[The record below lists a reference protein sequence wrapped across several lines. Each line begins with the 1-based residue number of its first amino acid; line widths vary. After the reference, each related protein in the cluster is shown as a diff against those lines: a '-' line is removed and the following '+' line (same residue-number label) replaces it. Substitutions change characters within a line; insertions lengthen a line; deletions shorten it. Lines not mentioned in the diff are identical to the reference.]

1 MSKIKSRKIKKVKI
15 KSRKISKKI
24 VKLKTKNKAIKNI
37 KAKHKYVKY
46 AKPTSHV
53 STAKMSQVLK
63 PQIVVGTNK
72 IELIKEEIQQ
82 PLKRRRGRPR
92 SAFSEANKME
102 FEQSMKASN
111 IKRCP
116 SCGSSDII
124 FDNEKG
130 EEICNKCGLIL
141 EENIID
147 PGQEWRAFDSDQ
159 INSRARTGGPIKFAK
174 PNRGLVTEID
184 LYNKDIRG
192 VRIPS
197 KRQAQLYRMRK
208 WHKRASI
215 TNSSERNYLIAL
227 PELNRVAS
235 YLGLPDNIRESAALL
250 YRKCVQNNLIR
261 GRPIETV
268 VEAVI
273 YASCRSAGIPRT
285 LNEIASISGV
295 SKKEIGRAYRI
306 ISNSLNLRIPLT
318 DPISYVPRYVAAL
331 KLSGEAQEKSVQ
343 LLKQAVKKG
352 LISGRSPT
360 GVSAAAVYIA
370 GAMAGE
376 RRTQKEVADV
386 AGVTEVTIRNR
397 YRELKE
403 QLNLDVNL

>member
-1 MSKIKSRKIKKVKI
+1 MSKTHERI
-15 KSRKISKKI
+15 
-24 VKLKTKNKAIKNI
+24 TKC
-37 KAKHKYVKY
+37 
-46 AKPTSHV
+46 T
-53 STAKMSQVLK
+53 
-63 PQIVVGTNK
+63 
-72 IELIKEEIQQ
+72 
-82 PLKRRRGRPR
+82 
-92 SAFSEANKME
+92 
-102 FEQSMKASN
+102 
-111 IKRCP
+111 
-116 SCGSSDII
+116 SCGSTDLI
-124 FDNEKG
+124 FDNERG
-130 EEICNKCGLIL
+130 ELVCNNCGLVI
-141 EENIID
+141 EENVTD
-147 PGQEWRAFDSDQ
+147 TGPEWRAFDTDQ
-159 INSRARTGGPIKFAK
+159 RNSRARTGAPIKYTK

-215 TNSSERNYLIAL
+215 ASSSERNYLIAL

-268 VEAVI
+268 VQAVI
-273 YASCRSAGIPRT
+273 YAACREAGMPRT
-285 LNEIASISGV
+285 LDEISSISGLP
-295 SKKEIGRAYRI
+295 KKEIGRAYRV
-306 ISNSLNLRIPLT
+306 ISHELGLKIPLT
-318 DPISYVPRYVAAL
+318 DPISYVPRYINAL
-331 KLSGEAQEKSVQ
+331 KLSGEAQEKSIE
-343 LLKQAVKKG
+343 LLKEAMKKG
-352 LISGRSPT
+352 LVSGRSPT

-370 GAMAGE
+370 GALAGE

-403 QLNLDVNL
+403 QLNIDVNL

>member
-1 MSKIKSRKIKKVKI
+1 MVNLMSKLKSKMSKHKLKSKPKIKKKAIAKKKI
-15 KSRKISKKI
+15 KMKIKIKDKKPKKYNVLPKKSDI
-24 VKLKTKNKAIKNI
+24 NNNK
-37 KAKHKYVKY
+37 
-46 AKPTSHV
+46 
-53 STAKMSQVLK
+53 
-63 PQIVVGTNK
+63 QIVIEQNK
-72 IELIKEEIQQ
+72 IELINQQ
-82 PLKRRRGRPR
+82 QEPTQKRKRGRPR
-92 SAFSEANKME
+92 SAFSEANKRE
-102 FEQSMKASN
+102 LEQSLKASS

-130 EEICNKCGLIL
+130 EEVCNNCGLIL
-141 EENIID
+141 EENVID
-147 PGQEWRAFDSDQ
+147 QGQEWRAFDSDQ
-159 INSRARTGGPIKFAK
+159 MNSRARTGAPIKFAK

-250 YRKCVQNNLIR
+250 YRKCVQGNLIR

-273 YASCRSAGIPRT
+273 YASCRSAGMPRT
-285 LNEIASISGV
+285 LNEIAGISGV
-295 SKKEIGRAYRI
+295 SKKEIGRAYRV
-306 ISNSLNLRIPLT
+306 ISNQLDLRIPLT

-331 KLSGEAQEKSVQ
+331 KLSGEAQEKSIE
-343 LLKQAVKKG
+343 LLKRAMKKG

-370 GAMAGE
+370 GAQAGE

-403 QLNLDVNL
+403 QLNLDINL